1 MLNYIIMCIVPLMI
15 LFIIVIAAKEKKDI
29 FKLFIEGA
37 LDGLKVV
44 YNIFPY
50 ILAITIAIG
59 LLKSTGAL
67 DVILYP
73 FKPLLVKF
81 GIPEDII
88 PLCIMRPLSGGASM
102 SVVMEIFKTSGVD
115 SISGKMASVIMG
127 ATETT
132 LYTITIL
139 FGAVKIKRIRGV
151 LIAGLIADFIA
162 ILTAIIF
169 VNLNII

>member
-67 DVILYP
+67 DVVLYP

-139 FGAVKIKRIRGV
+139 FGAVKIKKIRGV